1 MIIHYDCFV
10 SYEPWLGVRRF
21 FSLLSFPGSLH
32 NCKRAQVAAR
42 GPLLPLSGG
51 GRGSDSLGSQFDPA
65 VRRVP
70 MSGSS
75 SLATRPPALPCTR
88 LLAPHRSRA
97 GPKSGRESRLAGLGT
112 DTFWQELLS
121 PHFCEWSADFSAEH
135 KRPQDSMCSSC
146 GMQARTEMLASVG
159 LQTIVAF
166 LTVLYSL
173 CKYLCVVHYSFFPS
187 ITPRSTVAL
196 WLCSQF

>member
-1 MIIHYDCFV
+1 ML
-10 SYEPWLGVRRF
+10 PW
-21 FSLLSFPGSLH
+21 
-32 NCKRAQVAAR
+32 
-42 GPLLPLSGG
+42 SGG

-75 SLATRPPALPCTR
+75 SLASRPPALPCTR

-121 PHFCEWSADFSAEH
+121 PHFSEWSADFSAEH
-135 KRPQDSMCSSC
+135 KRPQDSISSSC
-146 GMQARTEMLASVG
+146 GMQVRTETLASIW
-159 LQTIVAF
+159 LETVAAF
-166 LTVLYSL
+166 WQSCRVLTNIYAF
-173 CKYLCVVHYSFFPS
+173 CYSFMS
-187 ITPRSTVAL
+187 LTPKCSKRSVAL
-196 WLCSQF
+196 QPGLKAV

>member
-1 MIIHYDCFV
+1 M
-10 SYEPWLGVRRF
+10 
-21 FSLLSFPGSLH
+21 
-32 NCKRAQVAAR
+32 AACW
-42 GPLLPLSGG
+42 PLLPLSGG

-97 GPKSGRESRLAGLGT
+97 GPKSGRESRLAGFGT

-121 PHFCEWSADFSAEH
+121 PHFWVKCWLQCRTLKASGFGLFLLWHAGPYRNFGFNMAW
-135 KRPQDSMCSSC
+135 KCICTFDS
-146 GMQARTEMLASVG
+146 L
-159 LQTIVAF
+159 LQSF
-166 LTVLYSL
+166 Y
-173 CKYLCVVHYSFFPS
+173 KYLCYSLMS
-187 ITPRSTVAL
+187 LTLKITTSPLAF
-196 WLCSQF
+196 CSQFLKQLNITINCFTDLLSLT